1 MIVSGGENVY
11 PPRLKTYCSPT
22 TPSRRRPS
30 SANPTRE
37 WGETVAAYVVAAGV
51 DAAALD
57 EFILE

>member
-1 MIVSGGENVY
+1 
-11 PPRLKTYCSPT
+11 LKTYCSPT
-22 TPSRRRPS
+22 TPPSRAAVVGEPDE
-30 SANPTRE
+30 E